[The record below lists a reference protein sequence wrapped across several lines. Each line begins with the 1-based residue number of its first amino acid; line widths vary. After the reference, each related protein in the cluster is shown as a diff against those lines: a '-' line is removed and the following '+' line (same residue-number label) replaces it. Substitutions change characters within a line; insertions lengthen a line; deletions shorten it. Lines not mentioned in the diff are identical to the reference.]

1 MNVVKNV
8 VKIPKLTRK
17 FFKSQILSSSTLYT
31 PECSLHL
38 TQAKAK
44 L

>member
-8 VKIPKLTRK
+8 VKIPKLTPN
-17 FFKSQILSSSTLYT
+17 FLKSQILSSSTPFT
-31 PECSLHL
+31 PGCSLHL
-38 TQAKAK
+38 AQAKAK